1 MKFRSCLALNACV
14 VSIVLVSLL
23 MSQMTYGQAPI
34 VTHDELKQA
43 LVNSAHARKENLA
56 QVRGF
61 FSSGVA
67 RKALAGAHLDFD
79 RVQKA
84 VSTLNADELGR
95 LAVQTR
101 HIQNDFAAGALNNQQ
116 ITYVLIALA
125 TAVVVLIAV
134 R

>member
-56 QVRGF
+56 QVRGKPVAQVNHRTEHF
-61 FSSGVA
+61 PSSQ
-67 RKALAGAHLDFD
+67 FC
-79 RVQKA
+79 
-84 VSTLNADELGR
+84 S
-95 LAVQTR
+95 
-101 HIQNDFAAGALNNQQ
+101 
-116 ITYVLIALA
+116 
-125 TAVVVLIAV
+125 
-134 R
+134 